1 MHTVYGDTE
10 IVFAICTIVCAVFT
24 ILSAYIIS
32 LYSTRYSIATCVSLI
47 HYITVSI
54 LGLLLLLL
62 MLLDGL

>member
-32 LYSTRYSIATCVSLI
+32 LYSTRYSIATYVSLI